1 MKIQEKLSLPS
12 LKMGMPI
19 PTNVSFLLATIRP
32 APADLLM
39 LTLTRYGAKTETV
52 ALCLLTGLIML
63 KADNMFSSCPVDG
76 GDEIFPNGIFEFNI
90 TKIID
95 HIQRNPDSITLEKVL
110 VKDFY
115 TGFSSVNES
124 YMEHVEISRP
134 TILAEISPG
143 QYNVIDGN
151 HRLEK
156 AYRMGIRTIQAH
168 RLNEHC
174 QF

>member
-1 MKIQEKLSLPS
+1 MAQ
-12 LKMGMPI
+12 
-19 PTNVSFLLATIRP
+19 
-32 APADLLM
+32 M
-39 LTLTRYGAKTETV
+39 LE
-52 ALCLLTGLIML
+52 
-63 KADNMFSSCPVDG
+63 ADNRFSPCPVES

-95 HIQRNPDSITLEKVL
+95 HIQRTPDNDYPEEVL

-134 TILAEISPG
+134 IILAEISPER
-143 QYNVIDGN
+143 YNVIDGN

-156 AYRMGIRTIQAH
+156 AHRMGIKTIQAH
-168 RLNEHC
+168 RLNVKQHIKFLISKKAYTTYIEYWNSKLK
-174 QF
+174 